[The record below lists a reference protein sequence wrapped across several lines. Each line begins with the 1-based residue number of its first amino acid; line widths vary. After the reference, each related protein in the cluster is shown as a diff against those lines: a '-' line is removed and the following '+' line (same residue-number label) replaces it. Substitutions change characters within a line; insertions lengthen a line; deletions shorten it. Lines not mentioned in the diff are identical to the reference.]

1 MLLSE
6 MNNTQLCKMKDE
18 LLQQVN
24 AYGNMKLNLNM
35 TRGKP
40 CKKRLDLTTEVLKDV
55 DIYTN
60 SVDEYG
66 VDCRNYGELY
76 GIKGLRILL
85 APLVGASEDRII
97 LGGSSSLNMMYDVMM
112 KMVVFGADE
121 HSAPWGTGKK
131 VKFLCPSPGYDRHFA
146 ITELLGF
153 DLIPV
158 DMTDSGPDMDQV
170 EALVANDPSVKG
182 IWCIPVY
189 SNPTGVIYSEDTI
202 KRLAW
207 MKTTAEDFRI
217 FCDNA
222 YPVHFLDQ
230 YDTLSVNIL
239 DECEKAGNPDRTFVF
254 SSTSKI
260 TYPGSG
266 IAILASSKRNI
277 LSYNKMLSKQTIGPN
292 KMNQLL
298 HLRAF
303 KSFNDILVHMERQA
317 AILRPKFDIV
327 DQILRRELEGLGIAE
342 WTHPTGGYFISFD
355 CMEGCAKRTVEI
367 AKNVGVEFTA
377 AGATYPYGKDP
388 LDRNIRI
395 APTLPP
401 VEELK
406 TAIQVLCTC
415 VKLAGVEKLLETNH

>member
-6 MNNTQLCKMKDE
+6 MNYAELCKMKDE
-18 LLQQVN
+18 LLQQVKIF
-24 AYGNMKLNLNM
+24 GDMKLNLNM
-35 TRGKP
+35 TRGRP
-40 CKKRLDLTTEVLKDV
+40 CKKQLDLTTEVLKKV
-55 DIYTN
+55 DIYTD
-60 SVDEYG
+60 STDDYG

-85 APLVGASEDRII
+85 GPLVGASEDRIV

-112 KMVVFGADE
+112 KMVVFGVDVKSE
-121 HSAPWGTGKK
+121 PWGTGKK

-153 DLIPV
+153 DLIQV
-158 DMTDSGPDMDQV
+158 DMTDTGPNMDQV
-170 EALVANDPSVKG
+170 EELVANDPSVKG
-182 IWCIPVY
+182 MWCIPVY
-189 SNPTGVIYSEDTI
+189 SNPTGAIYSEDTI
-202 KRLAW
+202 KRLAC
-207 MKTTAEDFRI
+207 MKTAASDFRI

-222 YPVHFLDQ
+222 YPVHFLEK
-230 YDTLSVNIL
+230 YDKMSLNIL
-239 DECEKAGNPDRTFVF
+239 DECERAGNPDRTFVF

-266 IAILASSKRNI
+266 IAILGSSKKNI
-277 LSYNKMLSKQTIGPN
+277 QSYNRMLSKQTIGPN

-303 KSFNDILVHMERQA
+303 KDFDDILAHMENQA
-317 AILRPKFDIV
+317 VILRPKFDIV
-327 DQILRRELEGLGIAE
+327 AQTLDQELEGLGIAQ
-342 WTHPTGGYFISFD
+342 WTRPTGGYFISFD
-355 CMEGCAKRTVEI
+355 TMEGCAKRTVEL
-367 AKNVGVEFTA
+367 AKSVGVEFTA

-401 VEELK
+401 TEELK
-406 TAIQVLCTC
+406 TAILVLCTC
-415 VKLAGVEKLLETNH
+415 VKLASVEKLLEEQ

>member
-6 MNNTQLCKMKDE
+6 MSYAQQCKMRDE
-18 LLQQVN
+18 LLQQIKT
-24 AYGNMKLNLNM
+24 YGDMNLKLNM

-40 CKKRLDLTTEVLKDV
+40 GKKQLELTTELFKNV
-55 DIYTN
+55 DIYTD
-60 SVDEYG
+60 STDEYG

-76 GIKGLRILL
+76 GIKGLRMLL

-112 KMVVFGADE
+112 KLVVFGADSDSE
-121 HSAPWGTGKK
+121 PWGIGKN

-146 ITELLGF
+146 ITELMGF
-153 DLIPV
+153 TLIPV
-158 DMTDSGPDMDQV
+158 DMTDTGPDMDQV
-170 EALVANDPSVKG
+170 ESLVADDPSVKG
-182 IWCIPVY
+182 IWCVPVY
-189 SNPTGVIYSEDTI
+189 SNPTGVVYSEDTV

-207 MKTTAEDFRI
+207 MKTAAKDFRI
-217 FCDNA
+217 FYDNA
-222 YPVHFLDQ
+222 YPVHFLEK
-230 YDTLSVNIL
+230 YVTIGVNIL
-239 DECEKAGNPDRTFVF
+239 DECERAGNPDRTFVF

-266 IAILASSKRNI
+266 IALFASGKNNI
-277 LSYNKMLSKQTIGPN
+277 QSYTKMLSKQTIGPN

-303 KSFNDILVHMERQA
+303 KSFDDILVHMEKHA
-317 AILRPKFDIV
+317 AILRPKFAV
-327 DQILRRELEGLGIAE
+327 VNQILEQELGGLGIAE
-342 WTHPTGGYFISFD
+342 WTHPKGGYFISFD
-355 CMEGCAKRTVEI
+355 TMEGCAKKTVDL
-367 AKNVGVEFTA
+367 AKSVGVEFTS

-401 VEELK
+401 IEELK
-406 TAIQVLCTC
+406 TAISVLCTC
-415 VKLAGVEKLLETNH
+415 TKLTSLEKLMKDKE